1 MRNFAAYTISLLTAL
16 PISTQNAA
24 AFELFGRCIVGP
36 CETEAER
43 DAASFIDPLRYET
56 TITVD
61 GDDDIDKA
69 VRAAS
74 ELWRGRDDAVGGSA
88 GLIARAKADYTRMLA
103 ALYNQGHYAG
113 SISIQLDGREA
124 ADLQV
129 GDALSDTPQITIQ
142 VDAGA
147 PYLFGQAAIVN
158 QAPAAAERGD
168 QVEPVSS
175 VGFATETIAKAGAVK
190 RAELLAVEAWRQQG
204 YALADVQDKQVTARH
219 PDNRLDV
226 SIAIEP
232 GPLASYGAVEVV
244 GTERM
249 DPAFTARQTGL
260 IPGQQY
266 DPDEIERAL
275 RRIERLGVFSVRRI
289 DNADTLDENGQL
301 PLTLTVEE
309 RKLRRIGV
317 GATFSNFDGF
327 GAETYWLHRNL
338 FGQAERLRLDAGI
351 GGVGSADALDEL
363 TYNLGAE
370 FTKPGI
376 FNPDLDFNARLYAR
390 RDTDDDEL
398 TETLGGAN
406 TTLTYFF
413 SNELTLEAGAFFETS
428 RFQNAAAAVDK
439 RFSVFGALGK
449 ASFDNRDNKL
459 DPTTGLL
466 LSVDA
471 RPFYESE
478 FNNQGFRFEAEAR
491 TYVSLDAEDRFIL
504 AGRIAVGSVVGPTPE
519 ETPDNM
525 LFRAGGGGS
534 VRGFGFE
541 DIDITQADGT
551 RRGGQSK
558 IELSAELRTKFG
570 SNLGAVAFVDAASV
584 SDGALFENA
593 DDWKV
598 GAGVGIRYNTGLGPL
613 RFDVGVPLNGDD
625 GAPDFG
631 VYAGIGQA
639 F

>member
-1 MRNFAAYTISLLTAL
+1 MRNFAAYTISVLVAL
-16 PISTQNAA
+16 PIGTGQAA

-43 DAASFIDPLRYET
+43 DAASFIDPLRYNADMS
-56 TITVD
+56 IN
-61 GDDDIDKA
+61 GDDEVDKA

-88 GLIARAKADYTRMLA
+88 GLIARAQADYTRMQA
-103 ALYNQGHYAG
+103 ALYNQGHYGG
-113 SISIQLDGREA
+113 SISILLDGRQA
-124 ADLQV
+124 SDLQV
-129 GDALSDTPQITIQ
+129 GDTLSDTPQISIQ

-147 PYLFGQAAIVN
+147 PYLFGQAVIDN
-158 QAPAAAERGD
+158 QAPATTERGD
-168 QVEPVSS
+168 EVEPVSS
-175 VGFATETIAKAGAVK
+175 VGFAGEQLAKAGTVK

-204 YALADVQDKQVTARH
+204 YALADVQDRQVTARH

-226 SIAIEP
+226 SIAVEP
-232 GPLASYGAVEVV
+232 GPLSSYGDVEVI
-244 GTERM
+244 GTEHM

-266 DPDEIERAL
+266 DPDDIERAL
-275 RRIERLGVFSVRRI
+275 QRIERLGVFSVRRI
-289 DNADTLDENGQL
+289 DNAEAVDENGQL

-338 FGQAERLRLDAGI
+338 FGQAERLRLDASV
-351 GGVGSADALDEL
+351 GGVGSAETLDEL
-363 TYNLGAE
+363 TYNLGAA
-370 FTKPGI
+370 FTKPGV
-376 FNPDLDFNARLYAR
+376 FNPDLDFNAQLYAR
-390 RDTDDDEL
+390 RDTDDDGL
-398 TETLGGAN
+398 TETLGGA
-406 TTLTYFF
+406 TSTLTYFF
-413 SNELTLEAGAFFETS
+413 SNELTLEAGGFTETS
-428 RFQNAAAAVDK
+428 RFQNDAAAVDK
-439 RFSVFGALGK
+439 RFSVFGAIGK

-459 DPTTGLL
+459 DPTTGLY

-478 FNNQGFRFEAEAR
+478 FDNEGFRVEAEAR

-504 AGRIAVGSVVGPTPE
+504 AGRIALGSVVGPPAD

-534 VRGFGFE
+534 VRGFGFD
-541 DIDITQADGT
+541 DIAITLPDGT
-551 RRGGQSK
+551 SRGGQSK

-598 GAGVGIRYNTGLGPL
+598 GAGVGVRYNTGLGPL

-625 GAPDFG
+625 DAPDFG